1 MVKILLNMK
10 TFTIVLIGIFIFLFG
25 CQKDPEVAKYDD
37 QPKSRLK
44 VKNQVIRVVPVSGL
58 KTFQAEEL
66 GFIFTLVAEVD
77 APEVSGQTVQATH
90 VAIEDNMAYVSY
102 NMRGPQN
109 MGALDIIDIT
119 NPALPVIV
127 KTLIFENKDINSVG
141 LFNGQVV
148 VAGQDSNGAFYGFVD
163 LDDEENTLEVHRLVS
178 HSAVGMTISDELVYV
193 VSAKNGGLTI
203 IDGEG
208 TEAFFPIFD
217 ARSVAVGEEVF
228 VLSKEKIQ
236 NMNGGEIILDPDYV
250 QNASKADLEISE
262 QYLFAALNRG
272 GTHIYDAGALSLLH
286 AIPKPATPDGSDP
299 ENYVT
304 NSVSFNDPLMFLA
317 NGGAGIAVN
326 KRVWNEGT
334 EQDDFIEF
342 GYFDFGGPLSSNF
355 VKSRGNFI
363 FVATGLGGL
372 KILTFFEEEECN
384 WTMETAF
391 AGSDAGGGE
400 AWWYYFD
407 NTSGLTHPIYA
418 GQNLVEGA
426 YVQYLNGIMTI
437 ELGPNMML
445 RDVQEAVKIQGYNE
459 GELPSFRPPAGLFTT
474 YKGNDLV
481 IEIPYY
487 PYYVI
492 HLDVM
497 ICNRSSK

>member
-1 MVKILLNMK
+1 MR
-10 TFTIVLIGIFIFLFG
+10 TITIFLIGTLIFLFG
-25 CQKDPEVAKYDD
+25 CQKDPEVANIDD

-44 VKNQVIRVVPVSGL
+44 VKNQVIRVVPAAGL
-58 KTFQAEEL
+58 KTFQTEPL

-77 APEVSGQTVQATH
+77 APVIVGQTVQATH
-90 VAIEDNMAYVSY
+90 VAIEGNLALVSY

-109 MGALDIIDIT
+109 LGALDIIDIT
-119 NPALPVIV
+119 NPAAPFIV
-127 KTLIFENKDINSVG
+127 KSIEFIKDINTVG
-141 LFNGQVV
+141 WYNELIVL
-148 VAGQDSNGAFYGFVD
+148 AGQDSNGAFFGFID
-163 LDDEENTLEVHRLVS
+163 PADDENNLEVFRLPS
-178 HSAVGMTISDELVYV
+178 HSAVGMTVNDDLIYV
-193 VSAKNGGLTI
+193 VSAKAGGLTI
-203 IDGEG
+203 IDAEG
-208 TEAFFPIFD
+208 SQEFMPYFD
-217 ARSVAVGEEVF
+217 ARSVAVNEDVF
-228 VLSKEKIQ
+228 VLTKENIFVLD
-236 NMNGGEIILDPDYV
+236 GGTIPIDPGYV
-250 QNASKADLEISE
+250 QNASKAELEVSSD
-262 QYLFAALNRG
+262 YLFAALNRG
-272 GTHIYDAGALSLLH
+272 GAHIYDAENLSLVQ
-286 AIPKPATPDGSDP
+286 AIPRPATPDGSDP

-304 NSVSFNDPLMFLA
+304 NSVSFNDPLLLLA

-326 KRVWNEGT
+326 KRVWNQGT
-334 EQDDFIEF
+334 EQDEFLEF

-391 AGSDAGGGE
+391 AGSDAGGGA

-407 NTSGLTHPIYA
+407 TASGSTHPIYA
-418 GQNLVEGA
+418 GRNLVEGA

-445 RDVQEAVKIQGYNE
+445 RNVPEAVKIQGYNE
-459 GELPSFRPPAGLFTT
+459 GELPSFRPPSGLFTT